1 MPLNICF
8 KREKIN
14 MPKIII
20 YTAHRCGYCIMAKRL
35 LDSKNVTYTEINVDE
50 QAGMREEMMT
60 RTRRRTVP
68 QIYIGDFHVG
78 GFDDLNALN
87 QAGKLNVLLQ
97 NENNQS

>member
-1 MPLNICF
+1 
-8 KREKIN
+8 
-14 MPKIII
+14 MPKILI
-20 YTAHRCGYCIMAKRL
+20 YTAHRCGYCVMAKRL

-60 RTRRRTVP
+60 KTRRRTVP

>member
-1 MPLNICF
+1 
-8 KREKIN
+8 
-14 MPKIII
+14 
-20 YTAHRCGYCIMAKRL
+20 MAKRL

>member
-1 MPLNICF
+1 
-8 KREKIN
+8 

>member
-1 MPLNICF
+1 
-8 KREKIN
+8 
-14 MPKIII
+14 
-20 YTAHRCGYCIMAKRL
+20 MAKRL
-35 LDSKNVTYTEINVDE
+35 LDSKNVIYTEINVDE